1 MKRFRS
7 IILPMQGHS
16 KNQLHWLYNTA
27 SNIEEKEKIFSY
39 EGFKFWFAGRG
50 HRTPEKLLLYV
61 EIPAALVGERV
72 ISNMVPLESYL
83 LSYLSPIINDLSKE
97 YVNTAKNVREKAQFS
112 AQTVNEHVI
121 KRNGMVYDSDTQCF
135 IFKINFTVPLVNAL
149 SVNAKLAIKSIQ
161 DILAHMKDAMKLL
174 NKEEIERHLLTYSK
188 QQQIRQYIKQNHFCV
203 FVADGS
209 ILPRDNGTNKPMKN
223 VIPFNS
229 PKDLRINIPFLDGTS
244 ISGMGIKQGVTV
256 ITGGGYSGKSTLLN
270 AIEMGIYNH
279 VPGDGREFVITDD
292 TALKIY
298 AEDGRPVHNI
308 DLSPF
313 FKYLPNGIEIDRF
326 STLHASGSVS
336 QAVNIIEAMG
346 GKSRLLLIDEDRSA
360 TNFMIRD
367 ANIRKIVKRE
377 PIIPFTD
384 RVRGLYT
391 EREAS
396 TILVIGSSTEYLSY
410 ADTVILMD
418 DYIARNI
425 TDKVKT
431 LDLAEC
437 RVEET
442 RAKWMEKR
450 YLIPKQTYEPFIYF
464 NYISNENTK
473 KIILDEYNADITLL
487 TALTSENQLNTLT
500 YMMERLLTEQNSDR
514 ADLMEV
520 IYKLFEDMYLNQIG
534 EPSTSFNFKMES
546 WFEAVRPIDVFCC
559 VSRMR
564 GLSFMN
570 EK

>member
-1 MKRFRS
+1 
-7 IILPMQGHS
+7 
-16 KNQLHWLYNTA
+16 
-27 SNIEEKEKIFSY
+27 
-39 EGFKFWFAGRG
+39 
-50 HRTPEKLLLYV
+50 
-61 EIPAALVGERV
+61 
-72 ISNMVPLESYL
+72 
-83 LSYLSPIINDLSKE
+83 
-97 YVNTAKNVREKAQFS
+97 
-112 AQTVNEHVI
+112 
-121 KRNGMVYDSDTQCF
+121 
-135 IFKINFTVPLVNAL
+135 
-149 SVNAKLAIKSIQ
+149 
-161 DILAHMKDAMKLL
+161 
-174 NKEEIERHLLTYSK
+174 
-188 QQQIRQYIKQNHFCV
+188 
-203 FVADGS
+203 
-209 ILPRDNGTNKPMKN
+209 
-223 VIPFNS
+223 
-229 PKDLRINIPFLDGTS
+229 
-244 ISGMGIKQGVTV
+244 
-256 ITGGGYSGKSTLLN
+256 
-270 AIEMGIYNH
+270 
-279 VPGDGREFVITDD
+279 
-292 TALKIY
+292 
-298 AEDGRPVHNI
+298 
-308 DLSPF
+308 
-313 FKYLPNGIEIDRF
+313 
-326 STLHASGSVS
+326 
-336 QAVNIIEAMG
+336 
-346 GKSRLLLIDEDRSA
+346 
-360 TNFMIRD
+360 MIRD

-391 EREAS
+391 EREVS

-500 YMMERLLTEQNSDR
+500 YMMERLLTDQNSDR